1 MKQYTIESLKEYLY
15 IKLISSQIKD
25 NLEEI
30 YYKERIDRI
39 VNELYDISKKEILSL
54 NTKETFIIRKQYGI
68 LDNGIC
74 QTQESI
80 GKIFNLSNSSI
91 SIIKTNILKKIQKL
105 IWNYHIILPK
115 NEKTITSSD
124 SILKLDLS
132 FYNFES
138 LYQFDI
144 KTIEELSYLNIS
156 KLNKI
161 TEEYVYII
169 KQMNKLGFHLKEEP
183 KDKDIMTKEIE
194 KLDLTL
200 ETIECLRESKINTI
214 EELISLSKND
224 LLKIKKITVKSI
236 NEIVNNL
243 NIYGLSLKENE
254 SLEQENNNQ
263 NRIKTEEYINNL
275 EKYKKLILEKE
286 EIQKR
291 LNELN
296 KKINVLSNLINN
308 DSEDEKTKNLK
319 KEHIKR

>member
-54 NTKETFIIRKQYGI
+54 TTKETFIIRKQYGI

-156 KLNKI
+156 KLSKI
-161 TEEYVYII
+161 TE
-169 KQMNKLGFHLKEEP
+169 
-183 KDKDIMTKEIE
+183 TW
-194 KLDLTL
+194 
-200 ETIECLRESKINTI
+200 
-214 EELISLSKND
+214 LS
-224 LLKIKKITVKSI
+224 S
-236 NEIVNNL
+236 
-243 NIYGLSLKENE
+243 
-254 SLEQENNNQ
+254 
-263 NRIKTEEYINNL
+263 
-275 EKYKKLILEKE
+275 
-286 EIQKR
+286 
-291 LNELN
+291 
-296 KKINVLSNLINN
+296 
-308 DSEDEKTKNLK
+308 
-319 KEHIKR
+319 